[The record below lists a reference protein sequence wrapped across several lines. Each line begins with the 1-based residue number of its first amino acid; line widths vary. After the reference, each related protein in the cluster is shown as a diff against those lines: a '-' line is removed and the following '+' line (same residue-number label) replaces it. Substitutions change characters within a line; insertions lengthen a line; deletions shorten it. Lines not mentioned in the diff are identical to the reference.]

1 MIQNKA
7 VRLAKMFGLAI
18 IFVKSFYPPKPCP
31 KMLIKFR
38 SSFFTQR
45 SQILI
50 EIAYVL
56 MVLPK
61 KKEYVVNFKT
71 QLLSSYLQSLFLK
84 VAFQKERI
92 CFSNLQISKI
102 KKFQKNI
109 LSLKFKFPPITVY
122 CYWREI

>member
-71 QLLSSYLQSLFLK
+71 QLL
-84 VAFQKERI
+84 
-92 CFSNLQISKI
+92 
-102 KKFQKNI
+102 
-109 LSLKFKFPPITVY
+109 
-122 CYWREI
+122 